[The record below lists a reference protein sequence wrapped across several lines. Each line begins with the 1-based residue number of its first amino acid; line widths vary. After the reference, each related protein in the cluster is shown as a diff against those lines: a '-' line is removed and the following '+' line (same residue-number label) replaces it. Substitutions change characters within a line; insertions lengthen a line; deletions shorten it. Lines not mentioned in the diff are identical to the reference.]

1 MRITFQDLIKQFSS
15 GVGLELTVV
24 QIVVALLIATALSLW
39 IFWLYKH
46 TYRGVLYSKNFNL
59 SLMMISIIVAILMIT
74 ITGNLVL
81 ALGMVG
87 ALSII
92 RFRHAMKDPLDIV
105 YLFWALAIGITV
117 GVGMYE
123 LIFIGSFILSCII
136 LLFNKKVSFSTPY
149 ILTVFHSG
157 QLKLEDICNKLKKIT
172 KNYRLRNQMATRD
185 EHQVTLE
192 VRLRSNVEIEEVIRS
207 MRELPSVANVTMI
220 SYDQDMT
227 F

>member
-1 MRITFQDLIKQFSS
+1 MRITFQDLIRQLSA
-15 GVGLELTVV
+15 GVGLELTIV

-39 IFWLYKH
+39 VFWLYKH

-59 SLMMISIIVAILMIT
+59 SLIMISVIVAILMIT

-87 ALSII
+87 ALSIV

-117 GVGMYE
+117 GVGMYN

-136 LLFNKKVSFSTPY
+136 LFFYKKISFSTPY
-149 ILTVFHSG
+149 ILTIFHGG
-157 QLKLEDICNKLKKIT
+157 QVTLEDICSKLKKIT
-172 KNYRLRNQMATRD
+172 KQYRLRNQMATQD
-185 EHQVTLE
+185 EHQLTLE
-192 VRLRSNVEIEEVIRS
+192 VRLRSNVEIEEAIQS
-207 MRELPSVANVTMI
+207 IKALPSVRNVTMI